1 LTGDRTAPPALEVG
15 RVIRPHGVRGQVV
28 VELWSNRE
36 ERMAAGSTLE
46 SGAGDLVVTRAS
58 PLPDRGRP
66 PGSVKRRWLVTFG
79 GVESREAAEALR
91 GVVLSARPLDVEG
104 ELWVHQ
110 LIGTVVVD
118 GSGVALGTVTAVEA
132 NPASDLLVLGDEK
145 LIPMAFVT
153 RVEATRLIVEIPP
166 GLLEL

>member
-1 LTGDRTAPPALEVG
+1 LTGDPSAPPALEVG

-36 ERMAAGSTLE
+36 ERMGPGSALQSPAGE
-46 SGAGDLVVTRAS
+46 LVVTRAS
-58 PLPDRGRP
+58 VLPDRGRP
-66 PGSVKRRWLVTFG
+66 AGSVKRRWLVTFE

-91 GVVLSARPLDVEG
+91 GTLLSARPLDVAG

-110 LIGTVVVD
+110 LIGAEVVD
-118 GSGVALGTVTAVEA
+118 GSGTTLGTVTAVEA
-132 NPASDLLVLGDEK
+132 NPASDLLVLGDQT
-145 LIPMAFVT
+145 LIPLTFVT
-153 RVEATRLIVEIPP
+153 RVEGTRLTVDIPP